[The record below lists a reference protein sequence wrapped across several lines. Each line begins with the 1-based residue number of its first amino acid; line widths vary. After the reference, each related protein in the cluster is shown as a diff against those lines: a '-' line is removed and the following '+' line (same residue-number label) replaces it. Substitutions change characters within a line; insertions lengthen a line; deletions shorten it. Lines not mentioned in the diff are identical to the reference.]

1 MAGSRVCDCC
11 GAEFTPNQRSRAR
24 FCSTKCRVAAAKA
37 RKQGVPERRP
47 ELRVMRGEVVDDQAV
62 VDVPADADSPLMT
75 MEELA
80 RLLAHRLASPNT
92 PPTAVAGLAREFRST
107 VLEAEKRRPAEQ
119 DPLERLRLVVSEK
132 TAGA

>member
-1 MAGSRVCDCC
+1 
-11 GAEFTPNQRSRAR
+11 
-24 FCSTKCRVAAAKA
+24 
-37 RKQGVPERRP
+37 
-47 ELRVMRGEVVDDQAV
+47 MRGEVVDDQV
-62 VDVPADADSPLMT
+62 VDGGLADADAPLMS

-80 RLLAHRLASPNT
+80 RLLAQRLTSPNT